1 MAYSLEIRDGDK
13 CIAYLVVEDISKV
26 SWKVRDI
33 VKLEDTPE
41 APSYTKAKQVQPFWL
56 FVKDIEYHFNISQS
70 KAKLIADKIWPESY
84 DREEYIKIAK
94 RIKSEIRDIG
104 WSKIEQCNALSA
116 ETLVQIQE
124 LHDAN

>member
-1 MAYSLEIRDGDK
+1 MAQSLEIRDGDK
-13 CIAYLVVEDISKV
+13 CIAYLVVKDVSKV
-26 SWKVRDI
+26 TWKVRENGKFEDI
-33 VKLEDTPE
+33 PE
-41 APSYTKAKQVQPFWL
+41 VPTYTKAKNVQPFWL
-56 FVKDIEYHFNISQS
+56 FVKNIEYHFNISQS
-70 KAKLIADKIWPESY
+70 KAKSMADKIWPESC
-84 DREEYIKIAK
+84 DREYIKIAK

>member
-41 APSYTKAKQVQPFWL
+41 APSYTKAKQVQPSWL
-56 FVKDIEYHFNISQS
+56 FVKDSSQS
-70 KAKLIADKIWPESY
+70 KAKSIADKIWPESC

-94 RIKSEIRDIG
+94 RVKSEIRDIG